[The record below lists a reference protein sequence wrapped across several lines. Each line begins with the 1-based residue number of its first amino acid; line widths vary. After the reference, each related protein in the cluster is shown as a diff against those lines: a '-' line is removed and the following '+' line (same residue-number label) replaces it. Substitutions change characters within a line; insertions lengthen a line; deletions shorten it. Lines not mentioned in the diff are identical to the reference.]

1 VHTIHQ
7 KPTLTKKKQAIQK
20 FVPSSRN
27 FLSLLFILLVFF
39 TYSKMVV
46 IFVGM
51 SNRLLAFSLLF
62 LACFTLWTCDA
73 QLKGYGTLNQTLN
86 VNQTPVDWMLNASVS
101 EEKYDKLV
109 VDGLALGV
117 SFWLNLSWIRLS
129 FECFLA
135 GFGVFE

>member
-20 FVPSSRN
+20 FVLSSRN
-27 FLSLLFILLVFF
+27 FLSFLFILLVFF
-39 TYSKMVV
+39 TYSKTVV

-51 SNRLLAFSLLF
+51 SNRLLDFSLLC

-86 VNQTPVDWMLNASVS
+86 VNQTPVNWMLNASVS

-135 GFGVFE
+135 EFGVF